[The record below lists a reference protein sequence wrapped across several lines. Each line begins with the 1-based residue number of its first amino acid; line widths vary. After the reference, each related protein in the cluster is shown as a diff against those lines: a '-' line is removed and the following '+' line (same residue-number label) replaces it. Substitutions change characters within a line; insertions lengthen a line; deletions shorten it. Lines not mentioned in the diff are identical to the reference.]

1 MVEVAEQVVIALPY
15 LSEPSQG
22 QPSQGQL
29 SQGQLGQGQFSQG
42 QLSQGQLISILII
55 FISEHVH
62 IRKML
67 PVSVIWR
74 EFSSSLEICQ

>member
-22 QPSQGQL
+22 QLSQGQL
-29 SQGQLGQGQFSQG
+29 SQGQFSQG

-55 FISEHVH
+55 FIAEHVH

-74 EFSSSLEICQ
+74 EFSSSLEIRQ

>member
-1 MVEVAEQVVIALPY
+1 MVEVAEQVFIALPY

-22 QPSQGQL
+22 QL
-29 SQGQLGQGQFSQG
+29 SQGQFSQG

-55 FISEHVH
+55 FIAEHVH

-74 EFSSSLEICQ
+74 EFSSSLEIRQ

>member
-1 MVEVAEQVVIALPY
+1 MEVVVVEVAEQVVIALPY
-15 LSEPSQG
+15 LSEP
-22 QPSQGQL
+22 
-29 SQGQLGQGQFSQG
+29 SQG

>member
-42 QLSQGQLISILII
+42 QLSQGQLI
-55 FISEHVH
+55 FIAEHVH

-67 PVSVIWR
+67 PVFVIWR
-74 EFSSSLEICQ
+74 EFSSSLEIRQ

>member
-1 MVEVAEQVVIALPY
+1 MAEQVVIALPY

-22 QPSQGQL
+22 QLSQGQL
-29 SQGQLGQGQFSQG
+29 SQGQF
-42 QLSQGQLISILII
+42 SQGQLISILII

-67 PVSVIWR
+67 PVSVIWQ